1 MSFLTGSVSAVQ
13 FSAEWPE
20 SLTGQE
26 AELLARFGAEPAVF
40 GEDGESCGW
49 IAGRHRRD
57 TRFGDRNVLGDFLSF
72 DFRRTTDKLPSAL
85 VRDYTAEALAELVAG
100 NAEMPPTARQKREAR
115 ERGQERAEE
124 EAKDGRFQRHA
135 VTPVV
140 WDRKLGRV
148 WFGSVSSAMIDRFVV
163 LMTRTFG
170 VEAVL
175 VTPAVWSNADTAG
188 PATEFVPGVT
198 PMEYAWVPDLGRPD
212 HLGNEFALWLL
223 WRADRDG
230 GEVGKEVA
238 MVARSLALDCPRGQT
253 GSETVRYE
261 GPTRLPEVRR
271 ALQAGKLPRQMG
283 LTVVAEGEQ
292 YELTLHVDRWAITAG
307 RLPAAGDDLPTD
319 QAQRQVMR
327 LEAVRAMLRAVESL
341 FGTFL
346 AVRRDSEGWTADVL
360 ELRGWLGVSR
370 PVPARVATNEQRIG

>member
-26 AELLARFGAEPAVF
+26 AEFLARLGAEPCVF

-49 IAGRHRRD
+49 TAGGHRRD
-57 TRFGDRNVLGDFLSF
+57 VRFGGRNVLGDFLSF
-72 DFRRTTDKLPSAL
+72 DFRRTTDRIPPAL
-85 VRDYTAEALAELVAG
+85 VRDYAAEALAELVAG
-100 NAEMPPTARQKREAR
+100 NGDMPPTARQKREAR
-115 ERGQERAEE
+115 EQGRERAEE
-124 EAKDGRFQRHA
+124 EAKDGRFRKHA
-135 VTPVV
+135 VVPVV
-140 WDRKLGRV
+140 WDRKTGRV
-148 WFGSVSSAMIDRFVV
+148 WFGSGSSAMIDRFVV

-170 VEAVL
+170 VEVSL

-188 PATEFVPGVT
+188 PATSFVPGVT
-198 PMEYAWVPDLGRPD
+198 PVEYAWVPDLDRPD

-230 GEVGKEVA
+230 GEVGKEVV

-261 GPTRLPEVRR
+261 GPARLPEVRK

-283 LTVVAEGEQ
+283 LTVVSEGEQ

-307 RLPAAGDDLPTD
+307 RLPAAADDLPKATD
-319 QAQRQVMR
+319 QRQVAR
-327 LEAVRAMLRAVESL
+327 LEDVRAMFRAVESL

-346 AVRRDSEGWTADVL
+346 EVRRDPAAWTADVL
-360 ELRGWLGVSR
+360 KLRSWLGVS
-370 PVPARVATNEQRIG
+370 